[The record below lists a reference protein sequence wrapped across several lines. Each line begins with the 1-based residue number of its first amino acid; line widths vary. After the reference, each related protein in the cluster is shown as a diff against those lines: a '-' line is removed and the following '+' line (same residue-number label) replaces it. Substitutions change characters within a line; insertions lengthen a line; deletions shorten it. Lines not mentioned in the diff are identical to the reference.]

1 MADYWCIPATRAIDV
16 PRTCTNFAAS
26 EAICHLIAI
35 SPGENFFHWGIRRVR
50 IMVVDVVL
58 PFVSLLG
65 IIGVGTLSGV
75 GAAVLLASLW

>member
-1 MADYWCIPATRAIDV
+1 
-16 PRTCTNFAAS
+16 
-26 EAICHLIAI
+26 
-35 SPGENFFHWGIRRVR
+35 
-50 IMVVDVVL
+50 MVVDVVL